1 MSILNPTKLSLQP
14 WPSLFQSKL
23 VKARFLQSISSEE
36 CKVKLSY
43 TLKNFKTLPAIK
55 KDYLRVIKNTARLIG
70 DAEI

>member
-1 MSILNPTKLSLQP
+1 MAESFSVQTCESAI
-14 WPSLFQSKL
+14 F
-23 VKARFLQSISSEE
+23 AEHIFGGM

-55 KDYLRVIKNTARLIG
+55 QDYLRVIKNTARLIG